1 MPRTWNNAHQLH
13 PLMRRLWR
21 VLVLGLVL
29 ATMAPTVS
37 RWQMA
42 DAGANAWLEVCT
54 STGMRW
60 VSVDADADA
69 DPASAPVSMDACD
82 LCVLASERFAALA
95 PDISGVPHT
104 LATNLW
110 GAQSHPTAIL
120 VSMAG
125 ALARGPPEWV

>member
-1 MPRTWNNAHQLH
+1 MLRTWNNAHQLH
-13 PLMRRLWR
+13 PLMRRIWR

-42 DAGANAWLEVCT
+42 DAGADAWLEVCT

-60 VSVDADADA
+60 VSVDAEA

-95 PDISGVPHT
+95 PDVPGVPHT
-104 LATNLW
+104 LAADLW